1 MNKVILSGRLTGDPE
16 VRATQQTTVARYRLA
31 VDKPRSQE
39 ADFISCVCFGK
50 SAEFVEKYLSKGMKI
65 IVTGRITTG
74 SYKNKNGENGYTTDV
89 VVEDHEFA
97 ESKKS
102 SAAAPSPE
110 DEFISIPDNAS
121 DEGIPFV

>member
-31 VDKPRSQE
+31 VDKPRTNE

-50 SAEFVEKYLSKGMKI
+50 GAEFARDYLHKGMKI

-74 SYKNKNGENGYTTDV
+74 SYKDKDGRTVYTTDV

-97 ESKKS
+97 EPKRS
-102 SAAAPSPE
+102 SYTAPGTE
-110 DEFISIPDNAS
+110 DEFISIPDNAG